1 MKISKAAFIIIP
13 IIAIVAIS
21 SLFIFRKKQI
31 NPQTGKAQAISLTP
45 EQEVNLGIDC
55 APQLAAEFGGLY
67 RDRLL
72 QEKIKRIG
80 RKLVAS
86 SSAGK
91 SPYQF
96 DFHILADSQLVS
108 IFALPGGQ
116 IFITQGL
123 LKNLKT
129 DDELAGVLSHEI
141 GHVIGRHASEKVFRS
156 SWLEIPGDTNHV
168 KRTNY
173 TARQTAKYLKDFIAL
188 TYDGEDEIEADNL
201 TVQYM
206 VRAGFD
212 PKSLVRVLQ
221 TINEN
226 TDMAVKHPFTTDR
239 IEKMNNSIQK
249 FQN

>member
-13 IIAIVAIS
+13 IIAIAAIS

-31 NPQTGKAQAISLTP
+31 NPQTGKAQAISLSP
-45 EQEVNLGIDC
+45 EQEVNLGIEC
-55 APQLAAEFGGLY
+55 APQLVAEFGGLF

-80 RKLVAS
+80 RKLVAT

-96 DFHILADSQLVS
+96 DFHILADSQSVS

-116 IFITQGL
+116 IFMTSGL
-123 LKNLKT
+123 FKNLKT
-129 DDELAGVLSHEI
+129 DNELAGVLSHEI
-141 GHVIGRHASEKVFRS
+141 GHVIGRHASEKILRRS
-156 SWLEIPGDTNHV
+156 FLDMPGDTNQV
-168 KRTNY
+168 TRINY
-173 TARQTAKYLKDFIAL
+173 TARQTAKYLKDFTAL
-188 TYDGEDEIEADNL
+188 TYDREDEIEADDL
-201 TVQYM
+201 GIQYM

-212 PKSLVRVLQ
+212 PKSLVSVLQ
-221 TINEN
+221 TIKEN
-226 TDMAVKHPFTTDR
+226 TDMAAKHPVTTDR
-239 IEKMNNSIQK
+239 IEKINNSIQK